1 MSPLVKAVAMKGN
14 KELLEAFTH
23 ESAVLLASSN
33 TAIKQWQKEPSNDMH
48 PKQLQRY
55 LSTIKNG
62 AYLSSTFPIADLTRH
77 TESLV
82 SLVNDNKFETNTL
95 FFNLL
100 QRCQLRLADMQ
111 DQLKRRSSI
120 KLAKDLIAEINHFLV
135 QQDPELDTKEI
146 TPNSNIAID
155 SKTLSTTI
163 KASIGGELVQV
174 KADLF
179 NLSTNFS
186 HDVNISSALIAE
198 QNMAIRHQIHEMNS
212 TFEHLQNQIK
222 KLAHFSGMQQISH
235 DLTDS
240 ATRLGH
246 MTHSIRNLA
255 NESEALIRQQSK
267 LSDNLHHDLMNTRLS
282 PFSQLIPRLKRF
294 VRQINAELNKRSEL
308 IVYGAD
314 LKLDSTALNSIA
326 APLEQILRTAISYGI
341 ENYKERKQSGKN
353 DVAQLS
359 LTITHHESEILINL
373 SDDGQGIDIENI
385 RHKALAHNLIN
396 PEKMPSD
403 EELLQLILHSNLMSA
418 DSTTDMASQGVGLN
432 VTNSE
437 IKALK
442 GSLSL
447 RTVKNKGTDFN
458 IHLPITLS
466 VMKALLVACGN
477 EQYAIPLSPVL
488 AVKRLT
494 VEESKTIMAQGN
506 GASYTHEGVAF
517 QFMPLA
523 HLLNQPFRLHDDP
536 STQMPLF
543 LFKSGEVQLAILVDS
558 INTSRE
564 IFLQPIGDQLGNITA
579 LNGAAILG
587 NGQVIFVLDIPALFN
602 NIDNTLNANNLLVT
616 ASSPTHSQQSVAMIM
631 IDSITMR
638 KATSNLLKRH
648 NFEVISIDDGANA
661 FTLLNEKAP
670 DVLLLDSEMPK
681 MDSFEFSTLVRNDK
695 RFIHLP
701 IIMFSA
707 LSASQQHEQTKVIGV
722 SALLAKSYQEGEL
735 IEALQNLMGNRYPSS
750 E

>member
-135 QQDPELDTKEI
+135 QQDPEPDTKEI

-246 MTHSIRNLA
+246 MTHSIINLA

-282 PFSQLIPRLKRF
+282 PFSQLIPRLMRF

-341 ENYKERKQSGKN
+341 ENYKERKRSGKN

-442 GSLSL
+442 GSLSV

-616 ASSPTHSQQSVAMIM
+616 ASSPTHSQQSIAMIM

-707 LSASQQHEQTKVIGV
+707 LSASQQHEQTTVIGV

>member
-418 DSTTDMASQGVGLN
+418 DSTSDMASQGVGLN

-579 LNGAAILG
+579 LNDAAILG

>member
-55 LSTIKNG
+55 LSTIKNS

-314 LKLDSTALNSIA
+314 LKLDSTALNSMA

-707 LSASQQHEQTKVIGV
+707 LSASQQHEQTTVIGV

>member
-418 DSTTDMASQGVGLN
+418 DSTSDMASQGVGLN

-564 IFLQPIGDQLGNITA
+564 IFLQPICDQLGNITA
-579 LNGAAILG
+579 LNDAAILG

-616 ASSPTHSQQSVAMIM
+616 ASSPTHSQQSIAMIM

>member
-135 QQDPELDTKEI
+135 QQDPEPDTKEI
-146 TPNSNIAID
+146 TPNSNIAKD

-240 ATRLGH
+240 ATHLGH

-418 DSTTDMASQGVGLN
+418 DSTSDMASQGVGLN

-442 GSLSL
+442 GSLSV

-579 LNGAAILG
+579 LNDAAILG

>member
-55 LSTIKNG
+55 LSTIKNS

-282 PFSQLIPRLKRF
+282 PFSQLIPRLMRF

-442 GSLSL
+442 GSLSV

>member
-418 DSTTDMASQGVGLN
+418 DSTSDMASQGVGLN

-442 GSLSL
+442 GSLSV

-579 LNGAAILG
+579 LNDAAILE

>member
-14 KELLEAFTH
+14 KELLEVFTH

-135 QQDPELDTKEI
+135 QQDPEPDTKEI
-146 TPNSNIAID
+146 TPNSNIAKD
-155 SKTLSTTI
+155 SKILSTTI

-198 QNMAIRHQIHEMNS
+198 QNMTIRHQIHEMNS
-212 TFEHLQNQIK
+212 TFEHLQKQIK

-282 PFSQLIPRLKRF
+282 PFSQLIPRLMRF

-341 ENYKERKQSGKN
+341 ENYKERKRSGKN

-403 EELLQLILHSNLMSA
+403 EELLQLILHYNLMSA
-418 DSTTDMASQGVGLN
+418 DSTSDMASQGVGLN

-442 GSLSL
+442 GSLSV

-579 LNGAAILG
+579 LNDAAILE

>member
-240 ATRLGH
+240 ATHLGH

-282 PFSQLIPRLKRF
+282 PFSQLIPRLMRF

-314 LKLDSTALNSIA
+314 LKLDSTALNSMA

-418 DSTTDMASQGVGLN
+418 DSTSDMASQGVGLN

-442 GSLSL
+442 GSLSV

-579 LNGAAILG
+579 LNDAAILG

>member
-135 QQDPELDTKEI
+135 QQDPEPDTKEI
-146 TPNSNIAID
+146 TPNSNIAKD

-373 SDDGQGIDIENI
+373 SDDGQGIDIEKI
-385 RHKALAHNLIN
+385 RQKALAHNLIN

-418 DSTTDMASQGVGLN
+418 DSTSDMASQGVGLN

-442 GSLSL
+442 GSLSV

-579 LNGAAILG
+579 LNDAAILG

>member
-135 QQDPELDTKEI
+135 QQDPELDTTQIPPKL
-146 TPNSNIAID
+146 SVALD
-155 SKTLSTTI
+155 SKILSTKI
-163 KASIGGELVQV
+163 KASLGGALAQV
-174 KADLF
+174 KASLF

-186 HDVNISSALIAE
+186 HEVNISSALIAE
-198 QNMAIRHQIHEMNS
+198 QNMTIRHQIHEMNS

-353 DVAQLS
+353 DVAQLI
-359 LTITHHESEILINL
+359 LTVTRHESEIEINL
-373 SDDGQGIDIENI
+373 SDDGRGIDIEKI
-385 RHKALAHNLIN
+385 RQKALAHNLIN
-396 PEKMPSD
+396 SESMSSD

-418 DSTTDMASQGVGLN
+418 DSTSDMASQGVGLN

-442 GSLSL
+442 GSLSV

-564 IFLQPIGDQLGNITA
+564 IFLQPICDQLGNITA
-579 LNGAAILG
+579 LNDAAILG

-616 ASSPTHSQQSVAMIM
+616 ASSPTHSQQSIAMIM

>member
-442 GSLSL
+442 GSLSV

-579 LNGAAILG
+579 LNDAAILE

-616 ASSPTHSQQSVAMIM
+616 ASSPTHSQQSIAMIM

>member
-135 QQDPELDTKEI
+135 QQDPEPDTKEI
-146 TPNSNIAID
+146 TPNSNIAKD

-282 PFSQLIPRLKRF
+282 PFSQLIPRLMRF

-418 DSTTDMASQGVGLN
+418 DSTSDMASQGVGLN

-442 GSLSL
+442 GSLSV

-579 LNGAAILG
+579 LNDAAILE

>member
-14 KELLEAFTH
+14 KELLEVFTH

-135 QQDPELDTKEI
+135 QQDPEPDTKEI
-146 TPNSNIAID
+146 TPNSNIAKD

-186 HDVNISSALIAE
+186 HDVNISSALVAE

-282 PFSQLIPRLKRF
+282 PFSQLIPRLMRF

-442 GSLSL
+442 GSLSV

-579 LNGAAILG
+579 LNDAAILE

>member
-135 QQDPELDTKEI
+135 QQDPEPDTKEI

-282 PFSQLIPRLKRF
+282 PFSDLIPRLKRF

-418 DSTTDMASQGVGLN
+418 DSTSDMASQGVGLN

-442 GSLSL
+442 GSLSV

-579 LNGAAILG
+579 LNDAAILE

-616 ASSPTHSQQSVAMIM
+616 ASSPTHSQQSIAMIM

>member
-240 ATRLGH
+240 ATHLGH

-282 PFSQLIPRLKRF
+282 PFSQLIPRLMRF

-418 DSTTDMASQGVGLN
+418 DSTSDMASQGVGLN

-442 GSLSL
+442 GSLSV

-579 LNGAAILG
+579 LNDAAILE